1 MNPAPIF
8 IITSGA
14 SIPGA
19 RLSLAGQWG
28 NKAFPSIEAAEQEAL
43 RIGGPRAAISRERGR

>member
-1 MNPAPIF
+1 MNTAPIF
-8 IITSGA
+8 IITTGGR
-14 SIPGA
+14 IPGA

-28 NKAFPSIEAAEQEAL
+28 NKPFSTAEDAEAEAL

>member
-1 MNPAPIF
+1 MIPAPIF
-8 IITSGA
+8 ILTTSPR
-14 SIPGA
+14 IPGA

-28 NKAFPSIEAAEQEAL
+28 NRPFATIEAAEAEAL